1 MREEQSN
8 KDAKIYSGS
17 ATKLLFALL
26 YSPSIRLEISLYNQD
41 RDLVLRRKK
50 KKSLDYNNSF
60 LDEYECSSLALD
72 REERRDENKRLD
84 HLKQDQTILVIKRFS
99 EKKKVFRVIK
109 KTGKIRAKREET
121 RGGKVTAM
129 GGKVTAKG
137 GKVSA
142 TPSKPSASTCTPHP
156 GFEMSTPDTASSATS
171 GGAIKLREGVWIRS
185 PEKERSSNADSGS
198 SSMNKLRTVNG
209 KVVSSRG
216 RRDGSKSRMY
226 PGGIRPIGF
235 SNSMGLSRHAW
246 SEGITPEDCIIHA
259 QSQSEIALSQSQP
272 ITSQD
277 QELRQQATKAANNQG
292 NKNQGNNNQGS
303 NNQGSNNQ

>member
-1 MREEQSN
+1 MRRVKADCNLNMMCGDEQQDLNPCLAN
-8 KDAKIYSGS
+8 KP
-17 ATKLLFALL
+17 LLAQQH
-26 YSPSIRLEISLYNQD
+26 I
-41 RDLVLRRKK
+41 KK

-72 REERRDENKRLD
+72 REERRDEKKRFD

-99 EKKKVFRVIK
+99 EKKKIFRERK
-109 KTGKIRAKREET
+109 KTGKIRAKREGLSC
-121 RGGKVTAM
+121 GGKVTAM
-129 GGKVTAKG
+129 GGKVTARG

-142 TPSKPSASTCTPHP
+142 TPSKPSASTCTPPP
-156 GFEMSTPDTASSATS
+156 GFEMSTPDTTSSATS

-198 SSMNKLRTVNG
+198 SSMNKLRIMNG

-235 SNSMGLSRHAW
+235 SNSMGLSKHAW

-259 QSQSEIALSQSQP
+259 QSQSESALSQSQP
-272 ITSQD
+272 ISSQD
-277 QELRQQATKAANNQG
+277 
-292 NKNQGNNNQGS
+292 
-303 NNQGSNNQ
+303 